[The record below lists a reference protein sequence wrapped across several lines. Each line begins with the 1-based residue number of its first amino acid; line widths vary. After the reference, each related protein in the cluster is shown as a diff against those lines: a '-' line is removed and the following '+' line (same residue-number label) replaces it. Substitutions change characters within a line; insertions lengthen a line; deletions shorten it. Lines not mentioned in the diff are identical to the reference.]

1 MIGILYI
8 CTGKYDLFWK
18 DFYLSAEK
26 FFVPSHEK
34 TYFVF
39 TDAEE
44 IYAEDNPHVKKIYQK
59 PLSWPYSTLMRY
71 EMFSNIRSQLEECE
85 YIFFF
90 NANIIFLDQI
100 DDYIL
105 PDDDYD
111 GLVAVIHPFFW
122 DKPMVYGFSY
132 ERDKRSTAAIEW
144 GDGKFYVLG
153 GINGGKKD
161 AYLQLIDTI
170 KKNIEIDLKNDIIAL
185 WHDESHFNRYILD
198 KNPLILNPSFG
209 YPEEYNL
216 PFTPIISIIDKSTYG
231 GQDFLRE
238 QAPAE

>member
-1 MIGILYI
+1 
-8 CTGKYDLFWK
+8 
-18 DFYLSAEK
+18 
-26 FFVPSHEK
+26 
-34 TYFVF
+34 
-39 TDAEE
+39 
-44 IYAEDNPHVKKIYQK
+44 
-59 PLSWPYSTLMRY
+59 MRY